1 MMNSKKIL
9 IVEDELITAEGI
21 KVCLGEAGYE
31 VTGMYAAAEEAIDSI
46 ERARPDLVMMDI
58 KLRGKMD
65 GVEAAEIILERF
77 DLPVIYLTSFADDEV
92 IRRAAS
98 TESYGYIIKPFQ
110 EAELISNIEMAVYK
124 HGASQRLRESER
136 KFRML
141 IENASACVFIIRS
154 DRFLY
159 ANPSAQRIS
168 GYSLEE
174 LGRINSMD
182 IVHPDF
188 RDIIKEKLESI
199 IRGRGDGKHFGMKL
213 VAKDGR
219 EYWMDLQAAMINYDG
234 ISAQLIEAVDVSAI
248 KHSEE
253 MLHRTNMRL
262 RRALDGSISAI
273 AFTLETR
280 DPYTAGHQRRV
291 AELSFALAAAMGLD
305 ADTAEGVRIAAA
317 IHDLG
322 KISIPSEILS
332 KPTKLT
338 EIEFSL
344 IKIHS
349 QAGFDILKNIDFPW
363 PIAEIVYQHHEK
375 IDGSGY
381 PRGLRGDDMLIQS
394 KILVVADV
402 VEAMASHRPYRPAL
416 GLDFALEEITKNS
429 GRLYDGDVVAA
440 CMDLFNEKGF
450 EFK

>member
-1 MMNSKKIL
+1 MKNKKIL
-9 IVEDELITAEGI
+9 IVEDELITAENI
-21 KVCLGEAGYE
+21 RVCLSDAGYE
-31 VTGMYAAAEEAIDSI
+31 VTGMFSTAEEALGSL
-46 ERARPDLVMMDI
+46 ERIRPDLVMMDI
-58 KLRGKMD
+58 RLGGKMD
-65 GVEAAEIILERF
+65 GIEAAELVLQRY
-77 DLPVIYLTSFADDEV
+77 DLPVIYLTSYADDEV

-110 EAELISNIEMAVYK
+110 EAELISNIEMAVFK
-124 HGASQRLRESER
+124 HGAAQRLKESER
-136 KFRML
+136 KFRVL
-141 IENASACVFIIRS
+141 IEKSSACVFIIRN

-159 ANPSAQRIS
+159 ANPSAQAIA
-168 GYSLEE
+168 GYTLEE
-174 LGRINSMD
+174 LGRINPSD
-182 IVHPDF
+182 LVHPDF
-188 RDIIKEKLESI
+188 RDVVREKLESI
-199 IRGRGDGKHFGMKL
+199 IRGGEDGRHFGAKI
-213 VAKDGR
+213 VAKNGA
-219 EYWMDLQAAMINYDG
+219 EHWMDMQAAMINYDG

-253 MLHRTNMRL
+253 MLHRTNIRL
-262 RRALDGSISAI
+262 RRALDGSVGAM

-291 AELSFALAAAMGLD
+291 AELSFAIAASMGLEAD
-305 ADTAEGVRIAAA
+305 AAEGVRIAAA

-332 KPTKLT
+332 KPTKLS

-349 QAGFDILKNIDFPW
+349 QAGYDILKNIDFPW

-375 IDGSGY
+375 MDGSGY
-381 PRGLRGDDMLIQS
+381 PRGLRGEALLVQS
-394 KILVVADV
+394 RILVVADV

-416 GLDFALEEITKNS
+416 GLECALEEIAKNR
-429 GRLYDGDVVAA
+429 GRLYDGDVVDA
-440 CMDLFNEKGF
+440 CMDCFKNKGF

>member
-1 MMNSKKIL
+1 MNSKKIL
-9 IVEDELITAEGI
+9 IVEDELITSENIRA
-21 KVCLGEAGYE
+21 CLGEAGYQ
-31 VTGMYAAAEEAIDSI
+31 VTGMYAAAEEAIESI
-46 ERARPDLVMMDI
+46 ERNKPDLVMMDI

-65 GVEAAEIILERF
+65 GIEAAEIILERF

-110 EAELISNIEMAVYK
+110 EAEIISNIEMAVYK
-124 HGASQRLRESER
+124 HGAAQRLRESER

-141 IENASACVFIIRS
+141 IENASACVFIIRN

-188 RDIIKEKLESI
+188 RDIIMEKLESI
-199 IRGRGDGKHFGMKL
+199 VRGRGGGGHFGMKL

-219 EYWMDLQAAMINYDG
+219 EYWMDLQAAIINYDG
-234 ISAQLIEAVDVSAI
+234 ISAQLIEAVDVSDI

-253 MLHRTNMRL
+253 MLHRTNLRL
-262 RRALDGSISAI
+262 RRALDGSIGAM

-305 ADTAEGVRIAAA
+305 TDAAEGVRIAAA

-416 GLDFALEEITKNS
+416 GLECALDEISRNRGK
-429 GRLYDGDVVAA
+429 LYDNDVVAA
-440 CMDLFNEKGF
+440 CMDLFKIKRF
-450 EFK
+450 EFN

>member
-1 MMNSKKIL
+1 MNNKKIL
-9 IVEDELITAEGI
+9 IVEDELITAENI

-31 VTGMYAAAEEAIDSI
+31 VTGMYAAAEDAIDSI

-65 GVEAAEIILERF
+65 GIEAAEIILERF
-77 DLPVIYLTSFADDEV
+77 DLPVIYLTSFANDEV

-124 HGASQRLRESER
+124 HSAAQRLRESER

-188 RDIIKEKLESI
+188 REIIMEKLESI
-199 IRGRGDGKHFGMKL
+199 VRGRGDGGHFGMKL
-213 VAKDGR
+213 VAKDGN

-234 ISAQLIEAVDVSAI
+234 VSAQLIEAVDVSAI

-262 RRALDGSISAI
+262 RRALDGSIGAM

-291 AELSFALAAAMGLD
+291 AELSFALAVAMGLD
-305 ADTAEGVRIAAA
+305 ADAAEGVRIAAA

-349 QAGFDILKNIDFPW
+349 QAGYDILKNIDFPW

-381 PRGLRGDDMLIQS
+381 PRGLRGDDMLMQS

-416 GLDFALEEITKNS
+416 GLDFALEEIAKNR
-429 GRLYDGDVVAA
+429 GRLYDNDVVAA
-440 CMDLFNEKGF
+440 CLDLFQTKGF
-450 EFK
+450 EFN